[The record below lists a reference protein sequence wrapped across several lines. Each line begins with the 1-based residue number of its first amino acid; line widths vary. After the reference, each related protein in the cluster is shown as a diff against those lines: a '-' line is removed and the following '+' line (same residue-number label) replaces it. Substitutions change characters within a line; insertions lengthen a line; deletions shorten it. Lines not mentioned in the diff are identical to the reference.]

1 MQPSIF
7 NLFRIDG
14 RGRLKSMHTQ
24 QGMTL
29 LEVLVS
35 IIILTLGVLALLATQ
50 LKTVSGVR
58 EAEQQTIV
66 AQAVQNLTEG
76 MLINPTLS
84 PATASGV
91 QSGWTLKSY
100 QNYETSKMEVKDQGA
115 IKYIGETITKQ
126 GLAERQLNQFS
137 NELWQG
143 LGGVPAHFVI
153 CRDTSGA
160 APTVKDGKMAG
171 NCTAGNNAPTYIKV
185 AWLVEKEGSD
195 ALTAVNSDG
204 DYIVYSYQAQV
215 TE

>member
-7 NLFRIDG
+7 NPFRTDG
-14 RGRLKSMHTQ
+14 RGRLKSTHAQ

-66 AQAVQNLTEG
+66 AQAAQNLIEG

-91 QSGWTLKSY
+91 EEWL
-100 QNYETSKMEVKDQGA
+100 D
-115 IKYIGETITKQ
+115 
-126 GLAERQLNQFS
+126 AEILS
-137 NELWQG
+137 
-143 LGGVPAHFVI
+143 
-153 CRDTSGA
+153 
-160 APTVKDGKMAG
+160 
-171 NCTAGNNAPTYIKV
+171 
-185 AWLVEKEGSD
+185 
-195 ALTAVNSDG
+195 
-204 DYIVYSYQAQV
+204 
-215 TE
+215 

>member
-195 ALTAVNSDG
+195 ALTAVNADG

>member
-7 NLFRIDG
+7 NSFCIDG